1 MGQFT
6 AAVGQ
11 FTLFVIHVYKIIMI
25 MTFLFLLLMLLAK
38 VHVLDEP
45 VIPVRVT
52 LIRELKKSVSEIE
65 MPLFYLWAIW
75 S

>member
-1 MGQFT
+1 
-6 AAVGQ
+6 
-11 FTLFVIHVYKIIMI
+11 
-25 MTFLFLLLMLLAK
+25 MTFLFLLLMLLAI

-45 VIPVRVT
+45 VIPVRVR

-65 MPLFYLWAIW
+65 MPLFYLRVIW

>member
-1 MGQFT
+1 
-6 AAVGQ
+6 
-11 FTLFVIHVYKIIMI
+11 MI
-25 MTFLFLLLMLLAK
+25 MAFLYLLLMLLAK

-45 VIPVRVT
+45 VIPVRVR